1 MKILSIILTFL
12 VIGSFSLCMAADS
25 TVREAYSLYYR
36 GEKDA
41 AISMVKARVQ
51 ENPDPKA
58 YYFLGYAYYEMKEME
73 NAMKYFS
80 EAYHLRSFYSPMSL
94 KEKQ

>member
-1 MKILSIILTFL
+1 MKIISIILTFV
-12 VIGSFSLCMAADS
+12 VIFTFSLCLAADF
-25 TVREAYSLYYR
+25 TVKEAYTLYYQ

-41 AISMVKARVQ
+41 AITMVKERVQ
-51 ENPDPKA
+51 EKPDPRA

-80 EAYHLRSFYSPMSL
+80 KAYHLRSFYSPMSL